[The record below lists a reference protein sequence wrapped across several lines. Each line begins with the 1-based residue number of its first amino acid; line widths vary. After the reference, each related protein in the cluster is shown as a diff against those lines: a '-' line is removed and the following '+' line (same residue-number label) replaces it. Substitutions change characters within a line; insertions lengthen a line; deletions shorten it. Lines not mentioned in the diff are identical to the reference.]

1 VYTVKYV
8 MAVNKPYRRLLAIPF
23 FRRWTL
29 VFGLIR
35 IPFAMT
41 LLALVIAGHY
51 ATGSFRDGALLA
63 GADAFAGALAAP
75 WCGRALDRRER
86 RSGIVLALAG
96 SAASLGVLLAAV
108 LAHAPLVV
116 LLPAAIALGAFPS
129 GIAGALRSYL
139 PTMLP
144 RELQPSAY
152 SFDAAVLEVEWLCA
166 PALVAVIAL
175 LGSPPLVLV
184 VMFAFVLL
192 AAAATLTL
200 PRLDAAPRPATA
212 PTSAWRSRAGLP
224 SYVASGGLGLAEG
237 MINVALPAL
246 LVLMHTRAAAAGFL
260 LAALSATSAI
270 GGFTYGSIE
279 NRVSLSHER
288 QAGIFLA
295 ALGLLV
301 VPVALASSLWI
312 AALAVSVFGLFVA
325 PMNSVRTQILA
336 RVIPPAQQSEAFSTA
351 SAAMAAGWGLS
362 GLLAGALSSSAGPRG
377 ALLVAAATAL
387 VIAATTTREPVRLEA
402 RQPVEQV
409 E

>member
-1 VYTVKYV
+1 
-8 MAVNKPYRRLLAIPF
+8 MAVNDRYRRLLDIAV

-29 VFGLIR
+29 VFGLVR

-41 LLALVIAGHY
+41 LLALVIAGRY
-51 ATGSFRDGALLA
+51 ATGSFRDGAILA
-63 GADAFAGALAAP
+63 GASAFSGALAAP
-75 WCGRALDRRER
+75 WFGRALDHRER
-86 RSGIVLALAG
+86 RSGIVLSLAG
-96 SAASLGVLLAAV
+96 SAASLAVLLAAV
-108 LAHAPLVV
+108 LAHAPLAV

-144 RELQPSAY
+144 GELQPSAY
-152 SFDAAVLEVEWLCA
+152 SFDAAILEVEWLCA

-184 VMFAFVLL
+184 AMIAFVSL
-192 AAAATLTL
+192 AAAVALTL
-200 PRLDAAPRPATA
+200 PQLDAAPRSTNA
-212 PTSAWRSRAGLP
+212 PKSAWRSRAGLP

-246 LVLMHTRAAAAGFL
+246 LVVLDTRAAAAGFL
-260 LAALSATSAI
+260 LAALSGTSAI
-270 GGFTYGSIE
+270 GGFTYGAIE
-279 NRVSLSHER
+279 HRLSVSRER
-288 QAGIFLA
+288 QAGLFLA

-301 VPVALASSLWI
+301 VPVALAPSLWI
-312 AALAVSVFGLFVA
+312 AALAVALFGLLVA

-336 RVIPPAQQSEAFSTA
+336 EVIPPTQQSEAFSTA
-351 SAAMAAGWGLS
+351 GAAMAAGWGLS
-362 GLLAGALSSSAGPRG
+362 GLVAGALASSVGPRG
-377 ALLVAAATAL
+377 ALLVAAATSL
-387 VIAATTTREPVRLEA
+387 VIAVTTTREPVRLEA